1 VVDDGERRY
10 RHSLE
15 GDDVVLQGI
24 KKLAEA
30 EALAA

>member
-1 VVDDGERRY
+1 VEDGERRY

-15 GDDVVLQGI
+15 GDNVVLDGI

-30 EALAA
+30 EARAS